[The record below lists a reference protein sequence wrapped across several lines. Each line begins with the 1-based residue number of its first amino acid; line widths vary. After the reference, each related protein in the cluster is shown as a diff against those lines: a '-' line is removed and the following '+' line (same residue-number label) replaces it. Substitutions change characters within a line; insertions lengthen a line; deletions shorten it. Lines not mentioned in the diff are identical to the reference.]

1 MHYSVVKFFVS
12 TVDLVDIQNKRILEV
27 GSYNVNGSLRDIIV
41 PTMHPKEYIGIDLP
55 SGNYVDQ
62 LISASTIDQVFGA
75 ESFDVVICTEMLE
88 HAEDWKSA
96 INNMKTVLKRNGL
109 LFLTTRS
116 KGFPLHCFPDDYW
129 RFEIHDM
136 KKIFMDMDSHIL
148 LDNQDPGVFV
158 YAKKLNNTSMI
169 DLSNINVYSM
179 KLENQ

>member
-41 PTMHPKEYIGIDLP
+41 PTMYPKEYIGIDIT

-96 INNMKTVLKRNGL
+96 INNMKAVLKCNGL

-129 RFEIHDM
+129 RFEIYDM